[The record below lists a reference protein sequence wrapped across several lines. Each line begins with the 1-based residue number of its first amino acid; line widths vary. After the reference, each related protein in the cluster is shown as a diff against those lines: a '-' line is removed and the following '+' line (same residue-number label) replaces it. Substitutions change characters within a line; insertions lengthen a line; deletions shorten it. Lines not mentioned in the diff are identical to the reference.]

1 MLDLKAINLVKGS
14 LGKPVIG
21 SDKGCS
27 YPNLITIEFTGAVPF
42 FSKRGFSK
50 VSCRKRLMVLEK
62 IGFELSQISFKHVN
76 RRIGLVTD
84 VQRRNCLQQFLW
96 AVNAL
101 KI

>member
-42 FSKRGFSK
+42 FFSKRGFSK

-62 IGFELSQISFKHVN
+62 IGFELSQISFEHVN
-76 RRIGLVTD
+76 RHVGLVTD
-84 VQRRNCLQQFLW
+84 AQWRNCL
-96 AVNAL
+96 
-101 KI
+101 